1 MNFKKPKFWDYK
13 NPNLL
18 SYLLLPLTI
27 FIKLNNFLLKLNKN
41 RNKNKKIKSVCVGNI
56 YIGGTGKT
64 PTAIKIYK
72 ILKKLGLST
81 AVGKKIYED
90 QVDEITIL
98 KKQVDLITGNLRSE
112 IRNKANM
119 RKKKV
124 IIFDDGLQ
132 DKNISYDLRIVCF
145 DSSKQIGNGFLI
157 PAGPLREGISSLS
170 NYDCVVLKGENKET
184 KKFVKTIKK
193 INKKIKIFNTYLK
206 IKNLDKSMRSN
217 KYVIFSGIGNPESF
231 KKILLKRKINILKEI
246 IFPDH
251 YSYSVNEIKNIKKLA
266 IKNNAKII
274 TTEKDFVKL
283 SKNDQRDI
291 SFLKVE
297 TMFKNEKKFIN
308 YLKSKM
314 YEKY

>member
-41 RNKNKKIKSVCVGNI
+41 KNKNKKIKSVCVGNI

-64 PTAIKIYK
+64 PTTIKIYK
-72 ILKKLGLST
+72 ILKKLGLSP

-132 DKNISYDLRIVCF
+132 DKNISYDLQIVCF

-231 KKILLKRKINILKEI
+231 KKILLKSRINILKEI